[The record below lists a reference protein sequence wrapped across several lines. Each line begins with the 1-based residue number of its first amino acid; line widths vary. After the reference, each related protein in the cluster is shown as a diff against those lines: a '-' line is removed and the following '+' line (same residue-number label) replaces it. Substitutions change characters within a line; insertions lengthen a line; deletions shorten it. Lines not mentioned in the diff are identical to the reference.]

1 MEKHRAVT
9 SWDQSAW
16 LWIFPNQ
23 VQLVGRRYR
32 VISMLGL
39 FRVGVLPGK
48 YNGGGRGQGN

>member
-16 LWIFPNQ
+16 LCIFPNQ
-23 VQLVGRRYR
+23 VQLGGHRYR